1 MFYFVLL
8 DSLRRCFKQSPLS
21 ALIFLN
27 CHKNELSHCAHTTN
41 PRSHLNLIYS
51 PLWAVHFSNTWATS
65 FGCPVV
71 LWFQSSMNKPN
82 FHLLGCNCA
91 RPGTFILYN
100 VLYASAASIK
110 ASGAF
115 VIMFPRWRNQGFKR
129 LSSFQMLFGFKIG
142 RNPQLFLKFGLFL
155 CVCAQSC
162 PTLCDPM
169 DCSPPGSSVQ
179 GILQVRILEC
189 IAISFSRGF
198 SWPRD
203 WAWVSCI
210 AGRLFTV
217 WATREAPAKI
227 NCITENQPFKNFHVL
242 MLKS

>member
-21 ALIFLN
+21 ALVFLN

-169 DCSPPGSSVQ
+169 DCSPPGSSVH
-179 GILQVRILEC
+179 GDSPDKNVGVGC
-189 IAISFSRGF
+189 NASSRG
-198 SWPRD
+198 SSQPRD
-203 WAWVSCI
+203 GTQVSHT
-210 AGRLFTV
+210 AGRFFTV
-217 WATREAPAKI
+217 WAAREAQTVSYWIK
-227 NCITENQPFKNFHVL
+227 KNFYWYACAL
-242 MLKS
+242 